1 MANELYT
8 RTNQKLYFATL
19 ALDAWRAAEA
29 AQGLNAQAQIQAAR
43 ESALFHLYGSLLG
56 LGHEIAGFY
65 RLPQAAAPQVE
76 QLLTAEVLAGAPSPE
91 LAELV
96 ALAQERQSWLGQL
109 LSAYRQLFEPP
120 REVKK
125 AKVDPSLALIAAVNV
140 AVNVAEAE
148 EEGELELAT
157 LLDWQQRIK
166 RLAVR
171 FREGMSEW

>member
-19 ALDAWRAAEA
+19 ALDAWRTAEA
-29 AQGLNAQAQIQAAR
+29 AQALNAQTQTQAAR

-56 LGHEIAGFY
+56 LCHEIAGFY
-65 RLPQAAAPQVE
+65 RLPQAAAPQIE
-76 QLLTAEVLAGAPSPE
+76 QLLTAEVLASAPSPE

-96 ALAQERQSWLGQL
+96 ELAQDRRSWLGRL
-109 LSAYRQLFEPP
+109 LGAYRGLFEPP
-120 REVKK
+120 RVEKK
-125 AKVDPSLALIAAVNV
+125 AKVDPSLALIV
-140 AVNVAEAE
+140 AVNVAEGE

-166 RLAVR
+166 HLAVR

>member
-19 ALDAWRAAEA
+19 ALDAWRSAEV
-29 AQGLNAQAQIQAAR
+29 AQALNAQAQIQAAR

-56 LGHEIAGFY
+56 LCHEIAGFY
-65 RLPQAAAPQVE
+65 RLPQAAAVDVE
-76 QLLTAEVLAGAPSPE
+76 QLLRAEVLAAAPSPE

-96 ALAQERQSWLGQL
+96 ELAHDRQSWLGRL
-109 LSAYRQLFEPP
+109 LGAYRGLFEPP

-125 AKVDPSLALIAAVNV
+125 AKIDPSLALITAVNV
-140 AVNVAEAE
+140 GEVE